1 MFYTNNETMRQEK
14 TPDLAQ
20 IGEGRQQI
28 AINRNDIPDYDP
40 TRQYFATNIVG
51 NCMNATTSPA
61 MVGDGG
67 MVICHKVDKFSFLRD
82 WEQYRGRA
90 VVFELAAAHPLAVDG
105 RNMIKE
111 FVRVDYGVFMVF
123 QFHNPTKTCLSIGT
137 DEFTDIAIVDK
148 VLKQGGK
155 NAHARK

>member
-1 MFYTNNETMRQEK
+1 MRQEK

-28 AINRNDIPDYDP
+28 AINKNDIPDYGP
-40 TRQYFATNIVG
+40 TRQYFASNIVG
-51 NCMNATTSPA
+51 DCMNAPTSPA

-67 MVICHKVDKFSFLRD
+67 MVLCHKVDKFTFLRN

-90 VVFELAAAHPLAVDG
+90 VLFELAAAHPLAADG

-123 QFHNPTKTCLSIGT
+123 RFHNPSQRLVSIGT
-137 DEFTDIAIVDK
+137 DEFDAIAIVDK
-148 VLKQGGK
+148 VLRQG
-155 NAHARK
+155 RKLSAK